1 MRSSRPLLKAVLRT
15 TAKRG
20 HGSHENEDHAA
31 ENLAVGRFSVSDG
44 ASTSARSDVW
54 SKLLA
59 DTFVQGQDP
68 LDPHELADLRRRWWD
83 LVFHDE
89 LPWYAHE
96 KLASGSA
103 ATFVGL
109 RISGDIYESTAV
121 GDSCLFHI
129 RQDELVLAAPYDH
142 WTQFSRFPP
151 LVMTNHGDPPFQE
164 HHWSGGGR
172 LIEGDVLVLAT
183 DAVAKHFLRV
193 HAEKGTFPLLDHLTD
208 HASFAAFIEHERD
221 HGLDNDDSTVCVVWT

>member
-20 HGSHENEDHAA
+20 HASHENEDHAA
-31 ENLAVGRFSVSDG
+31 ENPAKGRFSVSDG

-54 SKLLA
+54 SRLLTDA
-59 DTFVQGQDP
+59 FVQGQDP
-68 LDPHELADLRRRWWD
+68 LDPHVLGDLRRQWWD
-83 LVFHDE
+83 LVFDDK

-96 KLASGSA
+96 KLARGSA

-109 RISGDIYESTAV
+109 RVDGDVYEATAV

-129 RQDELVLAAPYDH
+129 RKDELVLAAPYDH

-151 LVMTNHGDPPFQE
+151 LVMTNHAVPQLHE
-164 HHWSGGGR
+164 HRWSGEGH
-172 LIEGDVLVLAT
+172 LLEGDVLVLAT
-183 DAVAKHFLRV
+183 DAVAKHLLRV
-193 HAEKGTFPLLDHLTD
+193 HAEDGTFPVLDHITD
-208 HASFAAFIEHERD
+208 HASFAAFVEHQRD
-221 HGLDNDDSTVCVVWT
+221 HRLDNDDSTVCVVWT